1 MSYSVS
7 SSVHHIYIY
16 IAVQYFILRFL
27 QKCFADS
34 ELLSLKQFAIYHP
47 VDSNTGRDIEK
58 STEEIPAWIT
68 GNSRMVCSSL

>member
-7 SSVHHIYIY
+7 LSVHHIYT
-16 IAVQYFILRFL
+16 AVQYFILRFL

-58 STEEIPAWIT
+58 SMEEVPAWIT
-68 GNSRMVCSSL
+68 GNSRMVCSTL